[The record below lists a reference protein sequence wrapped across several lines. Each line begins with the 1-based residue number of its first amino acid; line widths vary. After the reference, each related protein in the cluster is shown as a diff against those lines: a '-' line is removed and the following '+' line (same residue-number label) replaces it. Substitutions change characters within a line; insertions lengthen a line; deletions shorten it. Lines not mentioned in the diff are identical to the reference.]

1 MFAAPKLTDAGKA
14 LYYENMGGAG
24 ITFTTIQM
32 GKGTLSGS
40 IAPLTALVDPVVTMD
55 AAVTNNQNQYCD
67 VSGKFSNASL
77 AEGFYWREIGV
88 FAADPDYPDDRSKD
102 ILYCYQNAYD
112 TADFI
117 PVASV
122 QTVEKNITVP
132 VIVGDAA
139 TVTCT
144 LARSLIYASLQDL
157 EDHDKDP
164 NAHKALLDK
173 INENL
178 KNKQD
183 KITTSGILKGAKDGE
198 GNPTVVQA
206 VAGTDYQPPT
216 QELAANDEMGLDDTV
231 PYFSNTVGQNKKVTL
246 RALKAALGV
255 QSASINVTTC
265 AGASVTCTDG
275 ETTLNGVGST
285 KFSLPDNT
293 GTWIVTATL
302 AGVTVTKEVEVTG
315 ALQYNVDLMIATG
328 LAVTGAPTKTA
339 YDVGEAF
346 DPTGLAVT
354 VTYADNTTEDVTA
367 DCTFS
372 PATMASDTTE
382 VTITYQRAGRTLT
395 ATQAVTVRQ
404 LSGIS
409 VATAPSKT
417 AYYIGETFDASG
429 MAIKA
434 TMSDGSTKT
443 VTGWTYSPTGALT
456 AADTAVT
463 ISYTEGGVTKTTTQA
478 VTVTT
483 ISTTLNSNSW
493 ATIKAVSD
501 ASKGASYWAVGDT
514 KTITINGAVGNTTFS
529 NLSVDAFILGFNHNS
544 SREGANRI
552 HFKIGKISGVHIALV
567 DANYG
572 SNVSGSGYFHMNTSN
587 TNSGGW
593 SSSDMRKN
601 ILGNSGTP
609 TSPPSSS
616 LLAALPADLRAIM
629 KAVTK
634 YSDNTGG
641 GSDTA
646 SYVTSTTDYLF
657 LLSEYEYHGA
667 RTYANSAEQ
676 NYQAQYDYYKAGN
689 SKIHYKHNATGT
701 AARAFCRSVYSSNT
715 AYFCRVYT
723 DGSAGDNYAY
733 SSYGVAPGFAA

>member
-183 KITTSGILKGAKDGE
+183 KIATTGILKGAKDGE
-198 GNPTVVQA
+198 GNPTVAQA

-231 PYFSNTVGQNKKVTL
+231 PYFSNTAGQNKKVTL

-293 GTWIVTATL
+293 GTWTVTATL
-302 AGVTVTKEVEVTG
+302 AGVTVTKEVEGTG

-372 PATMASDTTE
+372 PATMASSTTE

-409 VATAPSKT
+409 VATPPTKT
-417 AYYIGETFDASG
+417 A
-429 MAIKA
+429 
-434 TMSDGSTKT
+434 
-443 VTGWTYSPTGALT
+443 
-456 AADTAVT
+456 
-463 ISYTEGGVTKTTTQA
+463 
-478 VTVTT
+478 
-483 ISTTLNSNSW
+483 
-493 ATIKAVSD
+493 
-501 ASKGASYWAVGDT
+501 
-514 KTITINGAVGNTTFS
+514 
-529 NLSVDAFILGFNHNS
+529 
-544 SREGANRI
+544 
-552 HFKIGKISGVHIALV
+552 
-567 DANYG
+567 
-572 SNVSGSGYFHMNTSN
+572 
-587 TNSGGW
+587 
-593 SSSDMRKN
+593 
-601 ILGNSGTP
+601 
-609 TSPPSSS
+609 
-616 LLAALPADLRAIM
+616 
-629 KAVTK
+629 
-634 YSDNTGG
+634 
-641 GSDTA
+641 
-646 SYVTSTTDYLF
+646 
-657 LLSEYEYHGA
+657 
-667 RTYANSAEQ
+667 
-676 NYQAQYDYYKAGN
+676 
-689 SKIHYKHNATGT
+689 
-701 AARAFCRSVYSSNT
+701 
-715 AYFCRVYT
+715 
-723 DGSAGDNYAY
+723 
-733 SSYGVAPGFAA
+733 